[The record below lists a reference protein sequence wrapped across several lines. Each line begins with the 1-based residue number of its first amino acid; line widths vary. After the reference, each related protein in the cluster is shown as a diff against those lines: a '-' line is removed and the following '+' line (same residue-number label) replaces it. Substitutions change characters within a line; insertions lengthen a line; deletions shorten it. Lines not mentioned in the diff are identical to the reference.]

1 MSKES
6 TTGRRGRLVPIVA
19 VAAGAALALAA
30 CSSSS
35 SSTSPSASGSASAT
49 GEPIIIGHAAGQT
62 GFMNA
67 YDGPIGKFAQ
77 LAIDE
82 INAKGGVGG
91 RPLKLIA
98 TDTKSKPELGQ
109 TAADEAI
116 EQGAVVIIPSCD
128 YDMGGGAAREAQ
140 TKGVLAIGCA
150 GKTNFG
156 YTGIGPLVFNS
167 YASNAAESAAMGQFA
182 YDKGYQKPFY
192 FIDDSLA
199 VMPEQCNYAKETYEK
214 LGGGT
219 SAGEVTFKNGD
230 ASVATQVDKIKAAA
244 PDVVF
249 LCSYVPG
256 GASAAKQLR
265 AALPDVPVVSGVGME
280 GTAWTKSI
288 PNLSNYYAIS
298 LGVYPGNDP
307 DTEREAAFT
316 AFEDAYG
323 DRPEITLGLTGYT
336 DIQLIA
342 AAIEKA
348 GGSTEGQALADALG
362 TFTDFPVI
370 TGSVTYT
377 PTCHIPFDGDFVAI
391 GITGGKAALAAEI
404 KPSYVPEAPC

>member
-1 MSKES
+1 
-6 TTGRRGRLVPIVA
+6 VPVVA
-19 VAAGAALALAA
+19 VALGTALLLAA
-30 CSSSS
+30 CGSSSS
-35 SSTSPSASGSASAT
+35 GASSESPSASGTPT

-67 YDGPIGKFAQ
+67 YDGPVGQFAE
-77 LAIDE
+77 LAIAE

-91 RPLKLIA
+91 RPLKLIK

-116 EQGAVVIIPSCD
+116 EQGAQFIIPSCD

-140 TKGVLAIGCA
+140 AKGVLAIGCA
-150 GKTNFG
+150 GKSNFG
-156 YTGIGPLVFNS
+156 FTGIGPLVFNS

-182 YDKGYQKPFY
+182 YDKGYKKPYY

-199 VMPEQCNYAKETYEK
+199 VMPEQCAFAKETYEK

-265 AALPDVPVVSGVGME
+265 AALPDVPVISGVGME
-280 GTAWTKSI
+280 GTGWTASI
-288 PNLSNYYAIS
+288 PNLSNYYAVS
-298 LGVYPGNDP
+298 LGVYPGSDP
-307 DTEREAAFT
+307 DAEREAAFQ
-316 AFEDAYG
+316 AFEAKYG
-323 DRPEITLGLTGYT
+323 DRPEVTLGLTGYT
-336 DIQLIA
+336 DIQLLA

-348 GGSTEGQALADALG
+348 GGSTEGQAVADALQ

-370 TGSVTYT
+370 TGTVTYT
-377 PTCHIPFDGDFVAI
+377 PECHIPFTGDFVVI
-391 GITGGKAALAAEI
+391 GITDGKAALAAEV
-404 KPSYVPEAPC
+404 KPSYIPASPC

>member
-1 MSKES
+1 
-6 TTGRRGRLVPIVA
+6 VFVA
-19 VAAGAALALAA
+19 SAGLLLAA
-30 CSSSS
+30 CGGDSSGDSA
-35 SSTSPSASGSASAT
+35 SPSASGSAT

-82 INAKGGVGG
+82 INANGGVGG
-91 RPLKLIA
+91 RPLQLIA

-109 TAADEAI
+109 TAAEEAI
-116 EQGAVVIIPSCD
+116 EQGAQFIIPSCD
-128 YDMGGGAAREAQ
+128 YDMGGGAARAAQ
-140 TKGVLAIGCA
+140 DAGILAIGCA

-167 YASNAAESAAMGQFA
+167 YASNPAESAAMGQFA
-182 YDKGYQKPFY
+182 FDQGYKKPFY

-199 VMPEQCNYAKETYEK
+199 VMPEQCAFAKETYEE

-219 SAGEVTFKNGD
+219 AAGEVTFKNAD
-230 ASVATQVDKIKAAA
+230 TSVATQVDQIKAAD

-256 GASAAKQLR
+256 GAAAAKQLR
-265 AALPDVPVVSGVGME
+265 AALPDVPVISGVGME
-280 GTAWTKSI
+280 GTAWTESI
-288 PNLSNYYAIS
+288 PGLSNYYAVS
-298 LGVYPGNDP
+298 LGVYPGDDP
-307 DTEREAAFT
+307 DADREAAFQ
-316 AFEDAYG
+316 AFEDKYG

-348 GGSTEGQALADALG
+348 GGSTEGQEVADALQ
-362 TFTDFPVI
+362 TFTDFPVL

-377 PTCHIPFDGDFVAI
+377 PECHIPFDGDFVVIEIAD
-391 GITGGKAALAAEI
+391 GAPKLAAEV
-404 KPSYVPEAPC
+404 KPSYVPESPC